1 MGGLAMKKIIVLSL
15 LALCLFCECNREY
28 EAPKSFNGKTIT
40 ATLAE
45 TKARLGEKSGNAYP
59 NYWSAG
65 DAISVNGVASDP
77 LDASFDGQSQA
88 EFNISSAVAPFKAVY
103 PASVVMSFTGGAA
116 GLTLPA
122 VQNYTAGSYDP
133 SAYVMIAQSAT
144 DSPLAFEPVM
154 SLFKVVPSGSAN
166 IASVEISSLGE
177 NKLSGSFTTD
187 FAGLQAA
194 EGASGSVK
202 INMPEGGVAPGTPI
216 IICIPAGDYTAG
228 ISVKI
233 TDIGGGQ
240 MYRTAKPSKQYAA
253 GTMYGAEISY
263 VEDVLTAQ
271 VSAATSSSL
280 IFSWDGPTSH
290 AFTAA
295 LYSDAGCTQS
305 VASFDIP
312 AGDACWGEAAPK
324 FVIGGLSPGT
334 DYWFKATDTTSGLS
348 SNVVKGTTNAFT
360 HVQMPTTISE
370 TGTVLAED
378 FGEIRWHSDMI
389 NAAAGFIP
397 TNIGSFSNSGVRE
410 YVAGNTNSGEIPF
423 TENTAP
429 LQSSRLKNWAV
440 DSRAFYHCGHL
451 NLGNNLG
458 NGWIL
463 TPEFTVPSG
472 KKATVKL
479 TITAAR
485 YNESQET
492 EWAVVVLDQSGA
504 NVTGNT
510 ASFTWPDSYKTVA
523 LSKNREWETV
533 SVNGLELRAGDR
545 IAFGPKKGT
554 ARNKGRV
561 FINDLKAEVLQL
573 TDIQDT
579 PIVANTLE
587 ITSST
592 LAFTWNEKGEEAA
605 DANLKYVATL
615 YSDAACSTAVRSYT
629 FAAGQGSTLW
639 RNKYPRFIFSGL
651 GANTQ
656 YYFRVTDG
664 SGQVSNVVAAKTSA
678 FTTKAMPTSITGNGL
693 AFAEDFSILVWDFDY
708 GQGCAGMQA
717 PASPTAFNSF
727 GTSPMAFS
735 ESTGNYP
742 MFTSSAFATS
752 SLKNWSRKSG
762 TDALVTVHPGH
773 VTIGSNAVSQRAWIL
788 TPTFTVASGKV
799 ATVTVSITVRKGL
812 VSAVGDYAV
821 GVLNNTEI
829 NWPTTITGE
838 IYQDFSVNNEIDWQ
852 KITFTGLKIKAN
864 DRIVVGARKDFNYD
878 SKVCC
883 LSLSDISV
891 TVTAVANTQ

>member
-1 MGGLAMKKIIVLSL
+1 MKKIIVLSL

-77 LDASFDGQSQA
+77 LDASFDGKSQA
-88 EFNISSAVAPFKAVY
+88 EFTIASAVAPFKAVY

-133 SAYVMIAQSAT
+133 SAYVMIAHSET

-154 SLFKVVPSGSAN
+154 SLFKIVPSGSVN
-166 IASVEISSLGE
+166 VASVELSALGE

-187 FAGLQAA
+187 FSGLQAA

-202 INMPEGGVAPGTPI
+202 IDMPEGGVAPGTPI

-280 IFSWDGPTSH
+280 IFTWDGPLSH
-290 AFTAA
+290 AFMAS

-305 VASFDIP
+305 VASFNIP
-312 AGDACWGEAAPK
+312 AGDTCWGEAAPK

-348 SNVVKGTTNAFT
+348 SGVVKGTTSAFT

-463 TPEFTVPSG
+463 TPEFTVPSE

-573 TDIQDT
+573 TDVQDT

-605 DANLKYVATL
+605 DANLKYVPPSIATPPARRQ
-615 YSDAACSTAVRSYT
+615 SDPTPLPPDRPAP
-629 FAAGQGSTLW
+629 FGE
-639 RNKYPRFIFSGL
+639 
-651 GANTQ
+651 
-656 YYFRVTDG
+656 
-664 SGQVSNVVAAKTSA
+664 
-678 FTTKAMPTSITGNGL
+678 TSIPDSSSPASAPTP
-693 AFAEDFSILVWDFDY
+693 SIIS
-708 GQGCAGMQA
+708 
-717 PASPTAFNSF
+717 ASPTAPARFPMWLRQRPAPSRRRRCRPPSLVTASHSPKISASWS
-727 GTSPMAFS
+727 GTSIMDRAAPACRHRHPRRPS
-735 ESTGNYP
+735 IRSGPLRWHSPRARATTRCSLQAHLPPAVLKTGAANQ
-742 MFTSSAFATS
+742 
-752 SLKNWSRKSG
+752 G
-762 TDALVTVHPGH
+762 
-773 VTIGSNAVSQRAWIL
+773 L
-788 TPTFTVASGKV
+788 TP
-799 ATVTVSITVRKGL
+799 
-812 VSAVGDYAV
+812 
-821 GVLNNTEI
+821 
-829 NWPTTITGE
+829 W
-838 IYQDFSVNNEIDWQ
+838 
-852 KITFTGLKIKAN
+852 
-864 DRIVVGARKDFNYD
+864 
-878 SKVCC
+878 
-883 LSLSDISV
+883 
-891 TVTAVANTQ
+891 